1 MTMKFK
7 FRRSQWY
14 TVTRPF
20 NTIVF
25 SYTQKQAL
33 KNTSLGLNIINDI
46 AGDSRFSTDGVYL
59 ALANNIKINEDNLSL
74 GIQGSMFQKSLKY
87 DELFFLEEESFYNN
101 TISFFDMNIGAA
113 FMTNNFIASASI
125 YHLNKPNQ
133 TFSSTNQEKLE
144 HKHVIYFSYIEPYNS
159 KLILYPELYYFQQQE
174 NRSFVLGT
182 NISYKINN
190 TDLKLGVYNRYGDAF
205 FVNLGIIKDNL
216 ELLLSY
222 DVNTS
227 SLYAASNRVGAFE
240 FSITYGWNKKKL
252 LDPKKNSLSKIYI
265 MRAKYLFCFL
275 LLPLSLLSQ
284 STISIHK
291 IDTNICTEDSEV
303 NFLQVNDTAAYFTR
317 ILNNQNNYTTKVYKS
332 TFTNGK
338 WGHSK
343 PSKLNHYI
351 NNPSNIFFTEDRI
364 YVCGFLENY
373 KKPSIFYSEIKDSS
387 QYNFIKVFNN
397 NFFNSQPIVVSTKN
411 YKVMYFV
418 SDMPGGFGGL
428 DIWLTII
435 DHDGNFGVPIN
446 AGKQINTKYDE
457 VTPYYQTKNNQ
468 LYFSSNKSKGQGG
481 FDIYSSQGS
490 LNKWKSPVNVKQL
503 NSIFDELYFNYYNDT
518 VGYFS
523 SNRKTEDMK
532 GLLQRHIYL

>member
-1 MTMKFK
+1 MTIRLIFILFCLFNTAIAQDFNYSQLSKSQALVNPALINRNVNDYEIQIH
-7 FRRSQWY
+7 RRSQWY

-33 KNTSLGLNIINDI
+33 NNTSLGLNIINDI

-74 GIQGSMFQKSLKY
+74 GIQGSMFQKSLNY

-113 FMTNNFIASASI
+113 FMTSNFIASASI

-133 TFSSTNQEKLE
+133 TFSSTKQEKLE

-227 SLYAASNRVGAFE
+227 SLYAASNSVGAFE

-252 LDPKKNSLSKIYI
+252 LDPKKNVVCPKYI
-265 MRAKYLFCFL
+265 
-275 LLPLSLLSQ
+275 
-284 STISIHK
+284 
-291 IDTNICTEDSEV
+291 
-303 NFLQVNDTAAYFTR
+303 
-317 ILNNQNNYTTKVYKS
+317 
-332 TFTNGK
+332 
-338 WGHSK
+338 
-343 PSKLNHYI
+343 
-351 NNPSNIFFTEDRI
+351 
-364 YVCGFLENY
+364 
-373 KKPSIFYSEIKDSS
+373 
-387 QYNFIKVFNN
+387 
-397 NFFNSQPIVVSTKN
+397 
-411 YKVMYFV
+411 
-418 SDMPGGFGGL
+418 
-428 DIWLTII
+428 
-435 DHDGNFGVPIN
+435 
-446 AGKQINTKYDE
+446 
-457 VTPYYQTKNNQ
+457 
-468 LYFSSNKSKGQGG
+468 
-481 FDIYSSQGS
+481 
-490 LNKWKSPVNVKQL
+490 
-503 NSIFDELYFNYYNDT
+503 
-518 VGYFS
+518 
-523 SNRKTEDMK
+523 
-532 GLLQRHIYL
+532 

>member
-1 MTMKFK
+1 MTIRLIFILFCLFNTAIAQDFNYSQLSKSQALVNPALINRNVNDYEIQIH
-7 FRRSQWY
+7 RRSQWY

-101 TISFFDMNIGAA
+101 TISFFDMNFGVA
-113 FMTNNFIASASI
+113 FMKSNFIASASI

-133 TFSSTNQEKLE
+133 TFSSTKKEKLE

-190 TDLKLGVYNRYGDAF
+190 TDLKLGVHNRYGDAF

-252 LDPKKNSLSKIYI
+252 LDPKKNVVCPKYI
-265 MRAKYLFCFL
+265 
-275 LLPLSLLSQ
+275 
-284 STISIHK
+284 
-291 IDTNICTEDSEV
+291 
-303 NFLQVNDTAAYFTR
+303 
-317 ILNNQNNYTTKVYKS
+317 
-332 TFTNGK
+332 
-338 WGHSK
+338 
-343 PSKLNHYI
+343 
-351 NNPSNIFFTEDRI
+351 
-364 YVCGFLENY
+364 
-373 KKPSIFYSEIKDSS
+373 
-387 QYNFIKVFNN
+387 
-397 NFFNSQPIVVSTKN
+397 
-411 YKVMYFV
+411 
-418 SDMPGGFGGL
+418 
-428 DIWLTII
+428 
-435 DHDGNFGVPIN
+435 
-446 AGKQINTKYDE
+446 
-457 VTPYYQTKNNQ
+457 
-468 LYFSSNKSKGQGG
+468 
-481 FDIYSSQGS
+481 
-490 LNKWKSPVNVKQL
+490 
-503 NSIFDELYFNYYNDT
+503 
-518 VGYFS
+518 
-523 SNRKTEDMK
+523 
-532 GLLQRHIYL
+532 

>member
-1 MTMKFK
+1 MTIRLIFILFCLFNTAIAQDFNYSQLSKSQALVNPALINRNVNDYEIQIH
-7 FRRSQWY
+7 RRSQWY

-74 GIQGSMFQKSLKY
+74 GIQGSIFQKSLKY

-113 FMTNNFIASASI
+113 FMTSNFIASASI

-133 TFSSTNQEKLE
+133 TFSSTKQEKLE

-190 TDLKLGVYNRYGDAF
+190 TDLKIGVYNRYGDAF

-252 LDPKKNSLSKIYI
+252 LDPKKNVVCPKYI
-265 MRAKYLFCFL
+265 
-275 LLPLSLLSQ
+275 
-284 STISIHK
+284 
-291 IDTNICTEDSEV
+291 
-303 NFLQVNDTAAYFTR
+303 
-317 ILNNQNNYTTKVYKS
+317 
-332 TFTNGK
+332 
-338 WGHSK
+338 
-343 PSKLNHYI
+343 
-351 NNPSNIFFTEDRI
+351 
-364 YVCGFLENY
+364 
-373 KKPSIFYSEIKDSS
+373 
-387 QYNFIKVFNN
+387 
-397 NFFNSQPIVVSTKN
+397 
-411 YKVMYFV
+411 
-418 SDMPGGFGGL
+418 
-428 DIWLTII
+428 
-435 DHDGNFGVPIN
+435 
-446 AGKQINTKYDE
+446 
-457 VTPYYQTKNNQ
+457 
-468 LYFSSNKSKGQGG
+468 
-481 FDIYSSQGS
+481 
-490 LNKWKSPVNVKQL
+490 
-503 NSIFDELYFNYYNDT
+503 
-518 VGYFS
+518 
-523 SNRKTEDMK
+523 
-532 GLLQRHIYL
+532 

>member
-1 MTMKFK
+1 MTIRLIFILFCLFNTAIAQDFNYSQLSKSQALVNPALINRNVNDYEIQIH
-7 FRRSQWY
+7 RRSQWY

-87 DELFFLEEESFYNN
+87 DGLFFLEEESFYNN
-101 TISFFDMNIGAA
+101 TISFFDMNIGVA
-113 FMTNNFIASASI
+113 FMTSNFIASASI

-133 TFSSTNQEKLE
+133 TFSRTKQEKLE

-252 LDPKKNSLSKIYI
+252 LDPKKNVVCPKYI
-265 MRAKYLFCFL
+265 
-275 LLPLSLLSQ
+275 
-284 STISIHK
+284 
-291 IDTNICTEDSEV
+291 
-303 NFLQVNDTAAYFTR
+303 
-317 ILNNQNNYTTKVYKS
+317 
-332 TFTNGK
+332 
-338 WGHSK
+338 
-343 PSKLNHYI
+343 
-351 NNPSNIFFTEDRI
+351 
-364 YVCGFLENY
+364 
-373 KKPSIFYSEIKDSS
+373 
-387 QYNFIKVFNN
+387 
-397 NFFNSQPIVVSTKN
+397 
-411 YKVMYFV
+411 
-418 SDMPGGFGGL
+418 
-428 DIWLTII
+428 
-435 DHDGNFGVPIN
+435 
-446 AGKQINTKYDE
+446 
-457 VTPYYQTKNNQ
+457 
-468 LYFSSNKSKGQGG
+468 
-481 FDIYSSQGS
+481 
-490 LNKWKSPVNVKQL
+490 
-503 NSIFDELYFNYYNDT
+503 
-518 VGYFS
+518 
-523 SNRKTEDMK
+523 
-532 GLLQRHIYL
+532 

>member
-1 MTMKFK
+1 MTIRLIFILFCLFNTAIAQDFNYSQLSKSQALVNPALINRNVNDYEIQIH
-7 FRRSQWY
+7 RRSQWY

-113 FMTNNFIASASI
+113 FMTSNFIASASI

-133 TFSSTNQEKLE
+133 TFSSTKQEKLE

-216 ELLLSY
+216 ELLISY

-252 LDPKKNSLSKIYI
+252 LDPKKNVVCPKYI
-265 MRAKYLFCFL
+265 
-275 LLPLSLLSQ
+275 
-284 STISIHK
+284 
-291 IDTNICTEDSEV
+291 
-303 NFLQVNDTAAYFTR
+303 
-317 ILNNQNNYTTKVYKS
+317 
-332 TFTNGK
+332 
-338 WGHSK
+338 
-343 PSKLNHYI
+343 
-351 NNPSNIFFTEDRI
+351 
-364 YVCGFLENY
+364 
-373 KKPSIFYSEIKDSS
+373 
-387 QYNFIKVFNN
+387 
-397 NFFNSQPIVVSTKN
+397 
-411 YKVMYFV
+411 
-418 SDMPGGFGGL
+418 
-428 DIWLTII
+428 
-435 DHDGNFGVPIN
+435 
-446 AGKQINTKYDE
+446 
-457 VTPYYQTKNNQ
+457 
-468 LYFSSNKSKGQGG
+468 
-481 FDIYSSQGS
+481 
-490 LNKWKSPVNVKQL
+490 
-503 NSIFDELYFNYYNDT
+503 
-518 VGYFS
+518 
-523 SNRKTEDMK
+523 
-532 GLLQRHIYL
+532 

>member
-1 MTMKFK
+1 MTIRLIFILFCLFNTAIAQDFNYSQLSKSQALVNPALINRNVNDYEIQIH
-7 FRRSQWY
+7 RRSQWY

-59 ALANNIKINEDNLSL
+59 ALANNIKINDENLSL

-113 FMTNNFIASASI
+113 FMTSNFIASASI

-190 TDLKLGVYNRYGDAF
+190 TDLKIGVYNRYGDAF

-252 LDPKKNSLSKIYI
+252 LDPKKNVVCPKYI
-265 MRAKYLFCFL
+265 
-275 LLPLSLLSQ
+275 
-284 STISIHK
+284 
-291 IDTNICTEDSEV
+291 
-303 NFLQVNDTAAYFTR
+303 
-317 ILNNQNNYTTKVYKS
+317 
-332 TFTNGK
+332 
-338 WGHSK
+338 
-343 PSKLNHYI
+343 
-351 NNPSNIFFTEDRI
+351 
-364 YVCGFLENY
+364 
-373 KKPSIFYSEIKDSS
+373 
-387 QYNFIKVFNN
+387 
-397 NFFNSQPIVVSTKN
+397 
-411 YKVMYFV
+411 
-418 SDMPGGFGGL
+418 
-428 DIWLTII
+428 
-435 DHDGNFGVPIN
+435 
-446 AGKQINTKYDE
+446 
-457 VTPYYQTKNNQ
+457 
-468 LYFSSNKSKGQGG
+468 
-481 FDIYSSQGS
+481 
-490 LNKWKSPVNVKQL
+490 
-503 NSIFDELYFNYYNDT
+503 
-518 VGYFS
+518 
-523 SNRKTEDMK
+523 
-532 GLLQRHIYL
+532 

>member
-1 MTMKFK
+1 MTIRLIFILFCLFNTAIAQDFNYSQLSKSQALVNPALINRNVNDYEIQIH
-7 FRRSQWY
+7 RRSQWY

-113 FMTNNFIASASI
+113 FMTSNFIASASI

-133 TFSSTNQEKLE
+133 TFSSTKQEKLE

-227 SLYAASNRVGAFE
+227 SLYAASNSVGAFE

-252 LDPKKNSLSKIYI
+252 LDPKKNVVCPKYI
-265 MRAKYLFCFL
+265 
-275 LLPLSLLSQ
+275 
-284 STISIHK
+284 
-291 IDTNICTEDSEV
+291 
-303 NFLQVNDTAAYFTR
+303 
-317 ILNNQNNYTTKVYKS
+317 
-332 TFTNGK
+332 
-338 WGHSK
+338 
-343 PSKLNHYI
+343 
-351 NNPSNIFFTEDRI
+351 
-364 YVCGFLENY
+364 
-373 KKPSIFYSEIKDSS
+373 
-387 QYNFIKVFNN
+387 
-397 NFFNSQPIVVSTKN
+397 
-411 YKVMYFV
+411 
-418 SDMPGGFGGL
+418 
-428 DIWLTII
+428 
-435 DHDGNFGVPIN
+435 
-446 AGKQINTKYDE
+446 
-457 VTPYYQTKNNQ
+457 
-468 LYFSSNKSKGQGG
+468 
-481 FDIYSSQGS
+481 
-490 LNKWKSPVNVKQL
+490 
-503 NSIFDELYFNYYNDT
+503 
-518 VGYFS
+518 
-523 SNRKTEDMK
+523 
-532 GLLQRHIYL
+532 

>member
-1 MTMKFK
+1 MTIRLIFILFCLFNTAIAQDFNYSQLSKSQALVNPALINRNVNDYEIQIH
-7 FRRSQWY
+7 RRSQWY

-33 KNTSLGLNIINDI
+33 KNTSLGFNIINDI

-113 FMTNNFIASASI
+113 FMTSNFIASASI

-133 TFSSTNQEKLE
+133 TFSSTKQEKLE

-227 SLYAASNRVGAFE
+227 SLYAASNSVGAFE

-252 LDPKKNSLSKIYI
+252 LDPKKNVVCPKYI
-265 MRAKYLFCFL
+265 
-275 LLPLSLLSQ
+275 
-284 STISIHK
+284 
-291 IDTNICTEDSEV
+291 
-303 NFLQVNDTAAYFTR
+303 
-317 ILNNQNNYTTKVYKS
+317 
-332 TFTNGK
+332 
-338 WGHSK
+338 
-343 PSKLNHYI
+343 
-351 NNPSNIFFTEDRI
+351 
-364 YVCGFLENY
+364 
-373 KKPSIFYSEIKDSS
+373 
-387 QYNFIKVFNN
+387 
-397 NFFNSQPIVVSTKN
+397 
-411 YKVMYFV
+411 
-418 SDMPGGFGGL
+418 
-428 DIWLTII
+428 
-435 DHDGNFGVPIN
+435 
-446 AGKQINTKYDE
+446 
-457 VTPYYQTKNNQ
+457 
-468 LYFSSNKSKGQGG
+468 
-481 FDIYSSQGS
+481 
-490 LNKWKSPVNVKQL
+490 
-503 NSIFDELYFNYYNDT
+503 
-518 VGYFS
+518 
-523 SNRKTEDMK
+523 
-532 GLLQRHIYL
+532 

>member
-1 MTMKFK
+1 MTIRLIFILFCLFNTAIAQDFNYSQLSKSQALVNPALINRNVNDYEIQIH
-7 FRRSQWY
+7 RRSQWY

-33 KNTSLGLNIINDI
+33 KNTSLGFNIINDI

-74 GIQGSMFQKSLKY
+74 GIQGSMFQKSLNY

-113 FMTNNFIASASI
+113 FMTSNFIASASI

-133 TFSSTNQEKLE
+133 TFSSTKQEKLE

-227 SLYAASNRVGAFE
+227 SLYAASNSVGAFE

-252 LDPKKNSLSKIYI
+252 LDPKKNVVCPKYI
-265 MRAKYLFCFL
+265 
-275 LLPLSLLSQ
+275 
-284 STISIHK
+284 
-291 IDTNICTEDSEV
+291 
-303 NFLQVNDTAAYFTR
+303 
-317 ILNNQNNYTTKVYKS
+317 
-332 TFTNGK
+332 
-338 WGHSK
+338 
-343 PSKLNHYI
+343 
-351 NNPSNIFFTEDRI
+351 
-364 YVCGFLENY
+364 
-373 KKPSIFYSEIKDSS
+373 
-387 QYNFIKVFNN
+387 
-397 NFFNSQPIVVSTKN
+397 
-411 YKVMYFV
+411 
-418 SDMPGGFGGL
+418 
-428 DIWLTII
+428 
-435 DHDGNFGVPIN
+435 
-446 AGKQINTKYDE
+446 
-457 VTPYYQTKNNQ
+457 
-468 LYFSSNKSKGQGG
+468 
-481 FDIYSSQGS
+481 
-490 LNKWKSPVNVKQL
+490 
-503 NSIFDELYFNYYNDT
+503 
-518 VGYFS
+518 
-523 SNRKTEDMK
+523 
-532 GLLQRHIYL
+532 

>member
-1 MTMKFK
+1 MTIRLIFILFCLFNTAIAQDFNYSQLSKSQALVNPALINRNVNDYEIQIH
-7 FRRSQWY
+7 RRSQWY

-113 FMTNNFIASASI
+113 FMTSNFIASVSI

-133 TFSSTNQEKLE
+133 TFSSTKQEKLE
-144 HKHVIYFSYIEPYNS
+144 HKQVIYFSYIEPYNS

-252 LDPKKNSLSKIYI
+252 LDPKKNVVCPKYI
-265 MRAKYLFCFL
+265 
-275 LLPLSLLSQ
+275 
-284 STISIHK
+284 
-291 IDTNICTEDSEV
+291 
-303 NFLQVNDTAAYFTR
+303 
-317 ILNNQNNYTTKVYKS
+317 
-332 TFTNGK
+332 
-338 WGHSK
+338 
-343 PSKLNHYI
+343 
-351 NNPSNIFFTEDRI
+351 
-364 YVCGFLENY
+364 
-373 KKPSIFYSEIKDSS
+373 
-387 QYNFIKVFNN
+387 
-397 NFFNSQPIVVSTKN
+397 
-411 YKVMYFV
+411 
-418 SDMPGGFGGL
+418 
-428 DIWLTII
+428 
-435 DHDGNFGVPIN
+435 
-446 AGKQINTKYDE
+446 
-457 VTPYYQTKNNQ
+457 
-468 LYFSSNKSKGQGG
+468 
-481 FDIYSSQGS
+481 
-490 LNKWKSPVNVKQL
+490 
-503 NSIFDELYFNYYNDT
+503 
-518 VGYFS
+518 
-523 SNRKTEDMK
+523 
-532 GLLQRHIYL
+532 

>member
-1 MTMKFK
+1 MTIRLIFILFCLFNTAIAQDFNNSQLSKSQALVNPALINRNVNDYEIQIH
-7 FRRSQWY
+7 RRSQWY

-59 ALANNIKINEDNLSL
+59 ALANNIKINDDNLSL
-74 GIQGSMFQKSLKY
+74 GIQGSMFQKSLNY

-113 FMTNNFIASASI
+113 FMTSNFIASASI

-133 TFSSTNQEKLE
+133 TFSSTKQEKLE

-252 LDPKKNSLSKIYI
+252 LDPKKNVVCPKYI
-265 MRAKYLFCFL
+265 
-275 LLPLSLLSQ
+275 
-284 STISIHK
+284 
-291 IDTNICTEDSEV
+291 
-303 NFLQVNDTAAYFTR
+303 
-317 ILNNQNNYTTKVYKS
+317 
-332 TFTNGK
+332 
-338 WGHSK
+338 
-343 PSKLNHYI
+343 
-351 NNPSNIFFTEDRI
+351 
-364 YVCGFLENY
+364 
-373 KKPSIFYSEIKDSS
+373 
-387 QYNFIKVFNN
+387 
-397 NFFNSQPIVVSTKN
+397 
-411 YKVMYFV
+411 
-418 SDMPGGFGGL
+418 
-428 DIWLTII
+428 
-435 DHDGNFGVPIN
+435 
-446 AGKQINTKYDE
+446 
-457 VTPYYQTKNNQ
+457 
-468 LYFSSNKSKGQGG
+468 
-481 FDIYSSQGS
+481 
-490 LNKWKSPVNVKQL
+490 
-503 NSIFDELYFNYYNDT
+503 
-518 VGYFS
+518 
-523 SNRKTEDMK
+523 
-532 GLLQRHIYL
+532 

>member
-1 MTMKFK
+1 
-7 FRRSQWY
+7 
-14 TVTRPF
+14 
-20 NTIVF
+20 
-25 SYTQKQAL
+25 
-33 KNTSLGLNIINDI
+33 
-46 AGDSRFSTDGVYL
+46 
-59 ALANNIKINEDNLSL
+59 
-74 GIQGSMFQKSLKY
+74 
-87 DELFFLEEESFYNN
+87 
-101 TISFFDMNIGAA
+101 
-113 FMTNNFIASASI
+113 
-125 YHLNKPNQ
+125 
-133 TFSSTNQEKLE
+133 
-144 HKHVIYFSYIEPYNS
+144 
-159 KLILYPELYYFQQQE
+159 
-174 NRSFVLGT
+174 
-182 NISYKINN
+182 
-190 TDLKLGVYNRYGDAF
+190 
-205 FVNLGIIKDNL
+205 
-216 ELLLSY
+216 
-222 DVNTS
+222 
-227 SLYAASNRVGAFE
+227 
-240 FSITYGWNKKKL
+240 
-252 LDPKKNSLSKIYI
+252 

-317 ILNNQNNYTTKVYKS
+317 IHNNQNNYTTKVYKS

-364 YVCGFLENY
+364 YVCGFLEDY

-435 DHDGNFGVPIN
+435 DHDGNFGAPIN

-468 LYFSSNKSKGQGG
+468 LYFSSNKSKGLGG

-523 SNRKTEDMK
+523 SNRKTEDTEGDCCSDIYIFNDTAQKPPVNDSILSLDLPVKIYFHNDEPKEKLENDYLNYKDSYVSYFKKQGDYVARDPMLEPFFSDTLKNSFIKLNQAIDFFLSKLEKGKIIKVLVKGYSSPLFDSEYNEKLSRRRIKSVVNYMK
-532 GLLQRHIYL
+532 QYNGGKLLIYFLEDKITIEEVSFGEKLAPLGVSDSEKNKLKSIYSLGAMQQRRVEIVDFKLF

>member
-1 MTMKFK
+1 MTIRLIFILFCLFNTAAAQDFNYSQMSKSQALVNPALINRNVNDYEIQIH
-7 FRRSQWY
+7 RRSQWY

-113 FMTNNFIASASI
+113 FMTNNFIASASL

-133 TFSSTNQEKLE
+133 TFSSTKQEKLE

-182 NISYKINN
+182 NISYKINK
-190 TDLKLGVYNRYGDAF
+190 TDLKIGVYNRFGDAF
-205 FVNLGIIKDNL
+205 FVNLGIVKDNL

-227 SLYAASNRVGAFE
+227 SLYTASNRVGAFE

-252 LDPKKNSLSKIYI
+252 LDRKKNAVCPKYI
-265 MRAKYLFCFL
+265 
-275 LLPLSLLSQ
+275 
-284 STISIHK
+284 
-291 IDTNICTEDSEV
+291 
-303 NFLQVNDTAAYFTR
+303 
-317 ILNNQNNYTTKVYKS
+317 
-332 TFTNGK
+332 
-338 WGHSK
+338 
-343 PSKLNHYI
+343 
-351 NNPSNIFFTEDRI
+351 
-364 YVCGFLENY
+364 
-373 KKPSIFYSEIKDSS
+373 
-387 QYNFIKVFNN
+387 
-397 NFFNSQPIVVSTKN
+397 
-411 YKVMYFV
+411 
-418 SDMPGGFGGL
+418 
-428 DIWLTII
+428 
-435 DHDGNFGVPIN
+435 
-446 AGKQINTKYDE
+446 
-457 VTPYYQTKNNQ
+457 
-468 LYFSSNKSKGQGG
+468 
-481 FDIYSSQGS
+481 
-490 LNKWKSPVNVKQL
+490 
-503 NSIFDELYFNYYNDT
+503 
-518 VGYFS
+518 
-523 SNRKTEDMK
+523 
-532 GLLQRHIYL
+532 

>member
-1 MTMKFK
+1 MTIRLIFILFCLFNTAIAQDFNYSQLSKSQALVNPALINRNVNDYEIQIH
-7 FRRSQWY
+7 RRSQWY

-113 FMTNNFIASASI
+113 FMTSNFIASASI

-133 TFSSTNQEKLE
+133 TFSSTKQEKLE

-252 LDPKKNSLSKIYI
+252 LDPKK
-265 MRAKYLFCFL
+265 M
-275 LLPLSLLSQ
+275 
-284 STISIHK
+284 
-291 IDTNICTEDSEV
+291 
-303 NFLQVNDTAAYFTR
+303 
-317 ILNNQNNYTTKVYKS
+317 
-332 TFTNGK
+332 
-338 WGHSK
+338 
-343 PSKLNHYI
+343 
-351 NNPSNIFFTEDRI
+351 
-364 YVCGFLENY
+364 
-373 KKPSIFYSEIKDSS
+373 
-387 QYNFIKVFNN
+387 
-397 NFFNSQPIVVSTKN
+397 
-411 YKVMYFV
+411 
-418 SDMPGGFGGL
+418 
-428 DIWLTII
+428 
-435 DHDGNFGVPIN
+435 
-446 AGKQINTKYDE
+446 
-457 VTPYYQTKNNQ
+457 
-468 LYFSSNKSKGQGG
+468 
-481 FDIYSSQGS
+481 
-490 LNKWKSPVNVKQL
+490 
-503 NSIFDELYFNYYNDT
+503 
-518 VGYFS
+518 
-523 SNRKTEDMK
+523 
-532 GLLQRHIYL
+532 

>member
-1 MTMKFK
+1 MTIRLIFILFCLFNTAIAQDFNYSQLSKSQALVNPALINRNVNDYEIQIH
-7 FRRSQWY
+7 RRSQWY

-113 FMTNNFIASASI
+113 FMTSNFIASVSI

-133 TFSSTNQEKLE
+133 TFSSTKQEKLE
-144 HKHVIYFSYIEPYNS
+144 HKQVIYFSYIEPYNS

-227 SLYAASNRVGAFE
+227 SLYAASNSVGAFE

-252 LDPKKNSLSKIYI
+252 LDPKKNVVCPKYI
-265 MRAKYLFCFL
+265 
-275 LLPLSLLSQ
+275 
-284 STISIHK
+284 
-291 IDTNICTEDSEV
+291 
-303 NFLQVNDTAAYFTR
+303 
-317 ILNNQNNYTTKVYKS
+317 
-332 TFTNGK
+332 
-338 WGHSK
+338 
-343 PSKLNHYI
+343 
-351 NNPSNIFFTEDRI
+351 
-364 YVCGFLENY
+364 
-373 KKPSIFYSEIKDSS
+373 
-387 QYNFIKVFNN
+387 
-397 NFFNSQPIVVSTKN
+397 
-411 YKVMYFV
+411 
-418 SDMPGGFGGL
+418 
-428 DIWLTII
+428 
-435 DHDGNFGVPIN
+435 
-446 AGKQINTKYDE
+446 
-457 VTPYYQTKNNQ
+457 
-468 LYFSSNKSKGQGG
+468 
-481 FDIYSSQGS
+481 
-490 LNKWKSPVNVKQL
+490 
-503 NSIFDELYFNYYNDT
+503 
-518 VGYFS
+518 
-523 SNRKTEDMK
+523 
-532 GLLQRHIYL
+532 

>member
-1 MTMKFK
+1 MTIRLIFILFCLFNTAIAQDFNYSQLSKSQALVNPALINRNVNDYEIQIH
-7 FRRSQWY
+7 RRSQWY

-101 TISFFDMNIGAA
+101 TISFFDMNIGAS
-113 FMTNNFIASASI
+113 FITNNFIASVSI

-133 TFSSTNQEKLE
+133 TFSSTKQEKLE
-144 HKHVIYFSYIEPYNS
+144 HKHVIYLSYIEPYNS

-190 TDLKLGVYNRYGDAF
+190 TDLKIGVYNRYGDAF

-252 LDPKKNSLSKIYI
+252 LDPKKNVVCPKYI
-265 MRAKYLFCFL
+265 
-275 LLPLSLLSQ
+275 
-284 STISIHK
+284 
-291 IDTNICTEDSEV
+291 
-303 NFLQVNDTAAYFTR
+303 
-317 ILNNQNNYTTKVYKS
+317 
-332 TFTNGK
+332 
-338 WGHSK
+338 
-343 PSKLNHYI
+343 
-351 NNPSNIFFTEDRI
+351 
-364 YVCGFLENY
+364 
-373 KKPSIFYSEIKDSS
+373 
-387 QYNFIKVFNN
+387 
-397 NFFNSQPIVVSTKN
+397 
-411 YKVMYFV
+411 
-418 SDMPGGFGGL
+418 
-428 DIWLTII
+428 
-435 DHDGNFGVPIN
+435 
-446 AGKQINTKYDE
+446 
-457 VTPYYQTKNNQ
+457 
-468 LYFSSNKSKGQGG
+468 
-481 FDIYSSQGS
+481 
-490 LNKWKSPVNVKQL
+490 
-503 NSIFDELYFNYYNDT
+503 
-518 VGYFS
+518 
-523 SNRKTEDMK
+523 
-532 GLLQRHIYL
+532 

>member
-1 MTMKFK
+1 MTIRLIFILFCLFNTAIAQDFNYSQLSKSQALVNPALINRNVNDYEIQIH
-7 FRRSQWY
+7 RRSQWY

-74 GIQGSMFQKSLKY
+74 GIQGSMFQKSLNY

-113 FMTNNFIASASI
+113 FMTSNFIASVSI

-133 TFSSTNQEKLE
+133 TFSSTKQEKLE
-144 HKHVIYFSYIEPYNS
+144 HKQVIYFSYIEPYNS

-252 LDPKKNSLSKIYI
+252 LDPKKNVVCPKYI
-265 MRAKYLFCFL
+265 
-275 LLPLSLLSQ
+275 
-284 STISIHK
+284 
-291 IDTNICTEDSEV
+291 
-303 NFLQVNDTAAYFTR
+303 
-317 ILNNQNNYTTKVYKS
+317 
-332 TFTNGK
+332 
-338 WGHSK
+338 
-343 PSKLNHYI
+343 
-351 NNPSNIFFTEDRI
+351 
-364 YVCGFLENY
+364 
-373 KKPSIFYSEIKDSS
+373 
-387 QYNFIKVFNN
+387 
-397 NFFNSQPIVVSTKN
+397 
-411 YKVMYFV
+411 
-418 SDMPGGFGGL
+418 
-428 DIWLTII
+428 
-435 DHDGNFGVPIN
+435 
-446 AGKQINTKYDE
+446 
-457 VTPYYQTKNNQ
+457 
-468 LYFSSNKSKGQGG
+468 
-481 FDIYSSQGS
+481 
-490 LNKWKSPVNVKQL
+490 
-503 NSIFDELYFNYYNDT
+503 
-518 VGYFS
+518 
-523 SNRKTEDMK
+523 
-532 GLLQRHIYL
+532 

>member
-1 MTMKFK
+1 MTIRLIFILFCLFNTAIAQDFNYSQLSKSQALVNPALINRNVNDYEIQIH
-7 FRRSQWY
+7 RRSQWY

-101 TISFFDMNIGAA
+101 TISFFDMSIGAA
-113 FMTNNFIASASI
+113 FMTSNFIASASI

-133 TFSSTNQEKLE
+133 TFSSTKQEKLE

-174 NRSFVLGT
+174 NCSFVLGT

-190 TDLKLGVYNRYGDAF
+190 ADLKLGVYNRYGDAF

-227 SLYAASNRVGAFE
+227 SLYTASNRVGAFE

-252 LDPKKNSLSKIYI
+252 LDPKKNVVCPKYI
-265 MRAKYLFCFL
+265 
-275 LLPLSLLSQ
+275 
-284 STISIHK
+284 
-291 IDTNICTEDSEV
+291 
-303 NFLQVNDTAAYFTR
+303 
-317 ILNNQNNYTTKVYKS
+317 
-332 TFTNGK
+332 
-338 WGHSK
+338 
-343 PSKLNHYI
+343 
-351 NNPSNIFFTEDRI
+351 
-364 YVCGFLENY
+364 
-373 KKPSIFYSEIKDSS
+373 
-387 QYNFIKVFNN
+387 
-397 NFFNSQPIVVSTKN
+397 
-411 YKVMYFV
+411 
-418 SDMPGGFGGL
+418 
-428 DIWLTII
+428 
-435 DHDGNFGVPIN
+435 
-446 AGKQINTKYDE
+446 
-457 VTPYYQTKNNQ
+457 
-468 LYFSSNKSKGQGG
+468 
-481 FDIYSSQGS
+481 
-490 LNKWKSPVNVKQL
+490 
-503 NSIFDELYFNYYNDT
+503 
-518 VGYFS
+518 
-523 SNRKTEDMK
+523 
-532 GLLQRHIYL
+532 

>member
-1 MTMKFK
+1 MTIRLIFILFCLFNTAIAQDFNYSQLSKSQALVNPALINRNVNDYEIQIH
-7 FRRSQWY
+7 RRSQWY

-25 SYTQKQAL
+25 SYTQKHAL

-113 FMTNNFIASASI
+113 FMTSNFIASASI

-133 TFSSTNQEKLE
+133 TFSSTKQEKLE

-216 ELLLSY
+216 ELLISY

-252 LDPKKNSLSKIYI
+252 LDPKKNVVCPKYI
-265 MRAKYLFCFL
+265 
-275 LLPLSLLSQ
+275 
-284 STISIHK
+284 
-291 IDTNICTEDSEV
+291 
-303 NFLQVNDTAAYFTR
+303 
-317 ILNNQNNYTTKVYKS
+317 
-332 TFTNGK
+332 
-338 WGHSK
+338 
-343 PSKLNHYI
+343 
-351 NNPSNIFFTEDRI
+351 
-364 YVCGFLENY
+364 
-373 KKPSIFYSEIKDSS
+373 
-387 QYNFIKVFNN
+387 
-397 NFFNSQPIVVSTKN
+397 
-411 YKVMYFV
+411 
-418 SDMPGGFGGL
+418 
-428 DIWLTII
+428 
-435 DHDGNFGVPIN
+435 
-446 AGKQINTKYDE
+446 
-457 VTPYYQTKNNQ
+457 
-468 LYFSSNKSKGQGG
+468 
-481 FDIYSSQGS
+481 
-490 LNKWKSPVNVKQL
+490 
-503 NSIFDELYFNYYNDT
+503 
-518 VGYFS
+518 
-523 SNRKTEDMK
+523 
-532 GLLQRHIYL
+532 

>member
-1 MTMKFK
+1 MTIRLIFILFCLFNTAIAQDFNYSQLSKSQALVNPALINRNVNDYEIQIH
-7 FRRSQWY
+7 RRSQWY

-74 GIQGSMFQKSLKY
+74 GIQGSMFQKSLNY

-113 FMTNNFIASASI
+113 FMTSNFIASASI

-133 TFSSTNQEKLE
+133 TFSSTKQEKLE

-216 ELLLSY
+216 ELLISY

-252 LDPKKNSLSKIYI
+252 LDPKKNVVCPKYI
-265 MRAKYLFCFL
+265 
-275 LLPLSLLSQ
+275 
-284 STISIHK
+284 
-291 IDTNICTEDSEV
+291 
-303 NFLQVNDTAAYFTR
+303 
-317 ILNNQNNYTTKVYKS
+317 
-332 TFTNGK
+332 
-338 WGHSK
+338 
-343 PSKLNHYI
+343 
-351 NNPSNIFFTEDRI
+351 
-364 YVCGFLENY
+364 
-373 KKPSIFYSEIKDSS
+373 
-387 QYNFIKVFNN
+387 
-397 NFFNSQPIVVSTKN
+397 
-411 YKVMYFV
+411 
-418 SDMPGGFGGL
+418 
-428 DIWLTII
+428 
-435 DHDGNFGVPIN
+435 
-446 AGKQINTKYDE
+446 
-457 VTPYYQTKNNQ
+457 
-468 LYFSSNKSKGQGG
+468 
-481 FDIYSSQGS
+481 
-490 LNKWKSPVNVKQL
+490 
-503 NSIFDELYFNYYNDT
+503 
-518 VGYFS
+518 
-523 SNRKTEDMK
+523 
-532 GLLQRHIYL
+532 

>member
-1 MTMKFK
+1 MTIRLIFILFCLLNTAIAQDFNYSQLSKSQALVNPALINRNVNDYEIQIH
-7 FRRSQWY
+7 RRSQWY

-33 KNTSLGLNIINDI
+33 KNTSLGLNFINDI

-74 GIQGSMFQKSLKY
+74 GIQGSMFQKSLNY

-113 FMTNNFIASASI
+113 FMTSNFIASASI

-133 TFSSTNQEKLE
+133 TFSSTKQEKLE

-159 KLILYPELYYFQQQE
+159 KLILYPELYYFQQKE

-227 SLYAASNRVGAFE
+227 SLYAASNSVGAFE

-252 LDPKKNSLSKIYI
+252 LDPKKNVVCPKYI
-265 MRAKYLFCFL
+265 
-275 LLPLSLLSQ
+275 
-284 STISIHK
+284 
-291 IDTNICTEDSEV
+291 
-303 NFLQVNDTAAYFTR
+303 
-317 ILNNQNNYTTKVYKS
+317 
-332 TFTNGK
+332 
-338 WGHSK
+338 
-343 PSKLNHYI
+343 
-351 NNPSNIFFTEDRI
+351 
-364 YVCGFLENY
+364 
-373 KKPSIFYSEIKDSS
+373 
-387 QYNFIKVFNN
+387 
-397 NFFNSQPIVVSTKN
+397 
-411 YKVMYFV
+411 
-418 SDMPGGFGGL
+418 
-428 DIWLTII
+428 
-435 DHDGNFGVPIN
+435 
-446 AGKQINTKYDE
+446 
-457 VTPYYQTKNNQ
+457 
-468 LYFSSNKSKGQGG
+468 
-481 FDIYSSQGS
+481 
-490 LNKWKSPVNVKQL
+490 
-503 NSIFDELYFNYYNDT
+503 
-518 VGYFS
+518 
-523 SNRKTEDMK
+523 
-532 GLLQRHIYL
+532 

>member
-1 MTMKFK
+1 MTIRLIFILFCLFNTAIAQDFNYSQLSKSQALVNPALINRNVNDYEIQIH
-7 FRRSQWY
+7 RRSQWY

-33 KNTSLGLNIINDI
+33 NNTSLGLNIINDI

-101 TISFFDMNIGAA
+101 TISFFDMNIGAS
-113 FMTNNFIASASI
+113 FMTNNFIASVSI

-133 TFSSTNQEKLE
+133 TFSSTKQEKLE

-252 LDPKKNSLSKIYI
+252 LDPKKNVVCPKYI
-265 MRAKYLFCFL
+265 
-275 LLPLSLLSQ
+275 
-284 STISIHK
+284 
-291 IDTNICTEDSEV
+291 
-303 NFLQVNDTAAYFTR
+303 
-317 ILNNQNNYTTKVYKS
+317 
-332 TFTNGK
+332 
-338 WGHSK
+338 
-343 PSKLNHYI
+343 
-351 NNPSNIFFTEDRI
+351 
-364 YVCGFLENY
+364 
-373 KKPSIFYSEIKDSS
+373 
-387 QYNFIKVFNN
+387 
-397 NFFNSQPIVVSTKN
+397 
-411 YKVMYFV
+411 
-418 SDMPGGFGGL
+418 
-428 DIWLTII
+428 
-435 DHDGNFGVPIN
+435 
-446 AGKQINTKYDE
+446 
-457 VTPYYQTKNNQ
+457 
-468 LYFSSNKSKGQGG
+468 
-481 FDIYSSQGS
+481 
-490 LNKWKSPVNVKQL
+490 
-503 NSIFDELYFNYYNDT
+503 
-518 VGYFS
+518 
-523 SNRKTEDMK
+523 
-532 GLLQRHIYL
+532 

>member
-1 MTMKFK
+1 MTIRLIFILFCLFNTAIAQDFNYSQLSKSQALINPALINRNVNDYEIQIH
-7 FRRSQWY
+7 RRSQWY

-33 KNTSLGLNIINDI
+33 KNTSFGLNIINDI

-113 FMTNNFIASASI
+113 FMTSNFIASASI

-159 KLILYPELYYFQQQE
+159 KLILFPELYYFQQQE
-174 NRSFVLGT
+174 NHSFVLGT

-252 LDPKKNSLSKIYI
+252 LDPKK
-265 MRAKYLFCFL
+265 M
-275 LLPLSLLSQ
+275 
-284 STISIHK
+284 
-291 IDTNICTEDSEV
+291 
-303 NFLQVNDTAAYFTR
+303 
-317 ILNNQNNYTTKVYKS
+317 
-332 TFTNGK
+332 
-338 WGHSK
+338 
-343 PSKLNHYI
+343 
-351 NNPSNIFFTEDRI
+351 
-364 YVCGFLENY
+364 
-373 KKPSIFYSEIKDSS
+373 
-387 QYNFIKVFNN
+387 
-397 NFFNSQPIVVSTKN
+397 
-411 YKVMYFV
+411 
-418 SDMPGGFGGL
+418 
-428 DIWLTII
+428 
-435 DHDGNFGVPIN
+435 
-446 AGKQINTKYDE
+446 
-457 VTPYYQTKNNQ
+457 
-468 LYFSSNKSKGQGG
+468 
-481 FDIYSSQGS
+481 
-490 LNKWKSPVNVKQL
+490 
-503 NSIFDELYFNYYNDT
+503 
-518 VGYFS
+518 
-523 SNRKTEDMK
+523 
-532 GLLQRHIYL
+532 

>member
-1 MTMKFK
+1 MTIRLIFILFCLFNTAIAQDFNYSQLSKSQALVNPALINRNVNDYEIQIH
-7 FRRSQWY
+7 RRSQWY

-87 DELFFLEEESFYNN
+87 DELFFLEEEIFYNN

-113 FMTNNFIASASI
+113 FMTSNFIASASI

-227 SLYAASNRVGAFE
+227 SLNAASNRVGAFE

-252 LDPKKNSLSKIYI
+252 LEPKKNVVCPKYI
-265 MRAKYLFCFL
+265 
-275 LLPLSLLSQ
+275 
-284 STISIHK
+284 
-291 IDTNICTEDSEV
+291 
-303 NFLQVNDTAAYFTR
+303 
-317 ILNNQNNYTTKVYKS
+317 
-332 TFTNGK
+332 
-338 WGHSK
+338 
-343 PSKLNHYI
+343 
-351 NNPSNIFFTEDRI
+351 
-364 YVCGFLENY
+364 
-373 KKPSIFYSEIKDSS
+373 
-387 QYNFIKVFNN
+387 
-397 NFFNSQPIVVSTKN
+397 
-411 YKVMYFV
+411 
-418 SDMPGGFGGL
+418 
-428 DIWLTII
+428 
-435 DHDGNFGVPIN
+435 
-446 AGKQINTKYDE
+446 
-457 VTPYYQTKNNQ
+457 
-468 LYFSSNKSKGQGG
+468 
-481 FDIYSSQGS
+481 
-490 LNKWKSPVNVKQL
+490 
-503 NSIFDELYFNYYNDT
+503 
-518 VGYFS
+518 
-523 SNRKTEDMK
+523 
-532 GLLQRHIYL
+532 

>member
-1 MTMKFK
+1 MTIRLIFILFCLFNTAIAQDFNYSQLSKSQALVNPALINRNVNDYEIQIH
-7 FRRSQWY
+7 RRSQWY

-113 FMTNNFIASASI
+113 FMTSNFIASASI

-133 TFSSTNQEKLE
+133 TFSSTKQEKLE

-174 NRSFVLGT
+174 NCSFVLGT

-190 TDLKLGVYNRYGDAF
+190 ADLKLGVYNRYGDAF

-227 SLYAASNRVGAFE
+227 SLYTASNRVGAFE

-252 LDPKKNSLSKIYI
+252 LDPEKNVVCPKYI
-265 MRAKYLFCFL
+265 
-275 LLPLSLLSQ
+275 
-284 STISIHK
+284 
-291 IDTNICTEDSEV
+291 
-303 NFLQVNDTAAYFTR
+303 
-317 ILNNQNNYTTKVYKS
+317 
-332 TFTNGK
+332 
-338 WGHSK
+338 
-343 PSKLNHYI
+343 
-351 NNPSNIFFTEDRI
+351 
-364 YVCGFLENY
+364 
-373 KKPSIFYSEIKDSS
+373 
-387 QYNFIKVFNN
+387 
-397 NFFNSQPIVVSTKN
+397 
-411 YKVMYFV
+411 
-418 SDMPGGFGGL
+418 
-428 DIWLTII
+428 
-435 DHDGNFGVPIN
+435 
-446 AGKQINTKYDE
+446 
-457 VTPYYQTKNNQ
+457 
-468 LYFSSNKSKGQGG
+468 
-481 FDIYSSQGS
+481 
-490 LNKWKSPVNVKQL
+490 
-503 NSIFDELYFNYYNDT
+503 
-518 VGYFS
+518 
-523 SNRKTEDMK
+523 
-532 GLLQRHIYL
+532 

>member
-1 MTMKFK
+1 MTIRLIFILFCLFNTAIAQDFNYSQLSKSQALVNPALINRNVNDYEIQIH
-7 FRRSQWY
+7 RRSQWY

-74 GIQGSMFQKSLKY
+74 GIQGSMFQKSLNY

-113 FMTNNFIASASI
+113 FMTSNFIASASI

-133 TFSSTNQEKLE
+133 TFSSTKQEKLE

-227 SLYAASNRVGAFE
+227 SLYAASNSVGAFE

-252 LDPKKNSLSKIYI
+252 LDPKKNVVCPKYI
-265 MRAKYLFCFL
+265 
-275 LLPLSLLSQ
+275 
-284 STISIHK
+284 
-291 IDTNICTEDSEV
+291 
-303 NFLQVNDTAAYFTR
+303 
-317 ILNNQNNYTTKVYKS
+317 
-332 TFTNGK
+332 
-338 WGHSK
+338 
-343 PSKLNHYI
+343 
-351 NNPSNIFFTEDRI
+351 
-364 YVCGFLENY
+364 
-373 KKPSIFYSEIKDSS
+373 
-387 QYNFIKVFNN
+387 
-397 NFFNSQPIVVSTKN
+397 
-411 YKVMYFV
+411 
-418 SDMPGGFGGL
+418 
-428 DIWLTII
+428 
-435 DHDGNFGVPIN
+435 
-446 AGKQINTKYDE
+446 
-457 VTPYYQTKNNQ
+457 
-468 LYFSSNKSKGQGG
+468 
-481 FDIYSSQGS
+481 
-490 LNKWKSPVNVKQL
+490 
-503 NSIFDELYFNYYNDT
+503 
-518 VGYFS
+518 
-523 SNRKTEDMK
+523 
-532 GLLQRHIYL
+532 

>member
-1 MTMKFK
+1 MTIRLIFILFCLFNTAIAQDFNYSQLSKSQALVNPALINRNVNDYEIQIH
-7 FRRSQWY
+7 RRSQWY

-46 AGDSRFSTDGVYL
+46 AGDSRFSTDGLYL

-74 GIQGSMFQKSLKY
+74 GIQGSMFQKSLNY

-113 FMTNNFIASASI
+113 FMTSNFIASASI

-133 TFSSTNQEKLE
+133 TFSSTKQEKLE

-227 SLYAASNRVGAFE
+227 SLYAASNSVGAFE

-252 LDPKKNSLSKIYI
+252 LDPKKNVVCPKYI
-265 MRAKYLFCFL
+265 
-275 LLPLSLLSQ
+275 
-284 STISIHK
+284 
-291 IDTNICTEDSEV
+291 
-303 NFLQVNDTAAYFTR
+303 
-317 ILNNQNNYTTKVYKS
+317 
-332 TFTNGK
+332 
-338 WGHSK
+338 
-343 PSKLNHYI
+343 
-351 NNPSNIFFTEDRI
+351 
-364 YVCGFLENY
+364 
-373 KKPSIFYSEIKDSS
+373 
-387 QYNFIKVFNN
+387 
-397 NFFNSQPIVVSTKN
+397 
-411 YKVMYFV
+411 
-418 SDMPGGFGGL
+418 
-428 DIWLTII
+428 
-435 DHDGNFGVPIN
+435 
-446 AGKQINTKYDE
+446 
-457 VTPYYQTKNNQ
+457 
-468 LYFSSNKSKGQGG
+468 
-481 FDIYSSQGS
+481 
-490 LNKWKSPVNVKQL
+490 
-503 NSIFDELYFNYYNDT
+503 
-518 VGYFS
+518 
-523 SNRKTEDMK
+523 
-532 GLLQRHIYL
+532 

>member
-1 MTMKFK
+1 MTIRLIFILFCLFNTAIAQDFNYSQLSKSQALVNPALINRNVNDYEIQIH
-7 FRRSQWY
+7 RRSQWY

-59 ALANNIKINEDNLSL
+59 TLANNIKINEDNLSL

-113 FMTNNFIASASI
+113 FMTSNFIASASI

-133 TFSSTNQEKLE
+133 TFSSTKQEKLE

-190 TDLKLGVYNRYGDAF
+190 TDLKLGVYNRYRDAF

-216 ELLLSY
+216 ELLISY

-252 LDPKKNSLSKIYI
+252 LDPKKNVVCPKYI
-265 MRAKYLFCFL
+265 
-275 LLPLSLLSQ
+275 
-284 STISIHK
+284 
-291 IDTNICTEDSEV
+291 
-303 NFLQVNDTAAYFTR
+303 
-317 ILNNQNNYTTKVYKS
+317 
-332 TFTNGK
+332 
-338 WGHSK
+338 
-343 PSKLNHYI
+343 
-351 NNPSNIFFTEDRI
+351 
-364 YVCGFLENY
+364 
-373 KKPSIFYSEIKDSS
+373 
-387 QYNFIKVFNN
+387 
-397 NFFNSQPIVVSTKN
+397 
-411 YKVMYFV
+411 
-418 SDMPGGFGGL
+418 
-428 DIWLTII
+428 
-435 DHDGNFGVPIN
+435 
-446 AGKQINTKYDE
+446 
-457 VTPYYQTKNNQ
+457 
-468 LYFSSNKSKGQGG
+468 
-481 FDIYSSQGS
+481 
-490 LNKWKSPVNVKQL
+490 
-503 NSIFDELYFNYYNDT
+503 
-518 VGYFS
+518 
-523 SNRKTEDMK
+523 
-532 GLLQRHIYL
+532 